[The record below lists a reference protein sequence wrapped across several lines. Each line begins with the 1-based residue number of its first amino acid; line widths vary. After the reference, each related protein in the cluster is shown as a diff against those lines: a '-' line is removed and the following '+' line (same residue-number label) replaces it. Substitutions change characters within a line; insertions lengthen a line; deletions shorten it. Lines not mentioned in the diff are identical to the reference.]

1 MKIKTFTFV
10 PDNHY
15 AYPEVVHDSVH
26 ISSIYELIDLY
37 INADCTALTMGDW
50 EAGEEDAFMRF
61 SYNSYYENL
70 YIITYTENVSDEEIR
85 NLIENVHNENMEE
98 IMYTYEDLPSATWSY
113 EDEKNPWINGFISS
127 NFLKKL
133 AEDDDII
140 SAVSFGKIN
149 EIASN
154 KKFGESGKD
163 QALTAVLDE
172 LVVKEFRSGNKMK
185 AGKDYAHL
193 NSSIEGIDI
202 LLSKILSPEEMKN
215 MISLGKGHDILGRF
229 K

>member
-1 MKIKTFTFV
+1 MKIRTFTFI

-37 INADCTALTMGDW
+37 THADCTAITMGDW
-50 EAGEEDAFMRF
+50 EGGNEQAFMQF
-61 SYNSYYENL
+61 GYNSYYENL

-85 NLIENVHNENMEE
+85 NIIESVHSENMDE
-98 IMYTYEDLPSATWSY
+98 IMFTYDDLMSGTWSY
-113 EDEKNPWINGFISS
+113 DDEKNPWTNGFISS

-133 AEDDDII
+133 AEEDDII
-140 SAVSFGKIN
+140 SAMSFGKIN

-163 QALTAVLDE
+163 QALTDVLDE

-185 AGKDYAHL
+185 AGKDYADL
-193 NSSIEGIDI
+193 NKSIEGIDI

-215 MISLGKGHDILGRF
+215 IRSLGKGHDILGRF